1 MCITSDWT
9 VCMAVTVREVLDDTL
24 VATAEPQ
31 VEVAGDSL
39 DKPVRWV
46 FTNEREDVA
55 SFLAGGELLVV
66 EGRSL
71 VADGRENVRRI
82 CEKPREC

>member
-1 MCITSDWT
+1 
-9 VCMAVTVREVLDDTL
+9 MAVTVREVLDDAL

-39 DKPVRWV
+39 DNPVRWV

-55 SFLAGGELLVV
+55 SFWQEVSFWWWRGDL
-66 EGRSL
+66 
-71 VADGRENVRRI
+71 
-82 CEKPREC
+82 

>member
-1 MCITSDWT
+1 
-9 VCMAVTVREVLDDTL
+9 MAVTVREVLDDTL

-71 VADGRENVRRI
+71 LDCIVAFLSSISARAST
-82 CEKPREC
+82 P

>member
-1 MCITSDWT
+1 
-9 VCMAVTVREVLDDTL
+9 MAVTVREVLDDAL

-39 DKPVRWV
+39 DNPVRWV

-55 SFLAGGELLVV
+55 SFLAGGELELRP
-66 EGRSL
+66 GSWTWFIN
-71 VADGRENVRRI
+71 GT
-82 CEKPREC
+82 

>member
-1 MCITSDWT
+1 
-9 VCMAVTVREVLDDTL
+9 MAVTVREVLDDAL

-39 DKPVRWV
+39 DNPVRWV

-55 SFLAGGELLVV
+55 SFLAGGDL
-66 EGRSL
+66 
-71 VADGRENVRRI
+71 
-82 CEKPREC
+82 

>member
-1 MCITSDWT
+1 
-9 VCMAVTVREVLDDTL
+9 MAVTVREVLDDAL

-39 DKPVRWV
+39 DNPVRWV

-71 VADGRENVRRI
+71 VADGREKRADEYVK
-82 CEKPREC
+82 KPREC

>member
-1 MCITSDWT
+1 
-9 VCMAVTVREVLDDTL
+9 MAVTVREVLDDTL

-55 SFLAGGELLVV
+55 SFLAGGEL
-66 EGRSL
+66 
-71 VADGRENVRRI
+71 
-82 CEKPREC
+82 

>member
-1 MCITSDWT
+1 
-9 VCMAVTVREVLDDTL
+9 MAVTVREVLDDTL

-46 FTNEREDVA
+46 FTNER
-55 SFLAGGELLVV
+55 
-66 EGRSL
+66 
-71 VADGRENVRRI
+71 
-82 CEKPREC
+82 